1 MVRRGVT
8 LVEILV
14 ALSVFMVVGG
24 GVMYV
29 LGVQNKAWNT
39 SADEATM
46 NLTAKA
52 TLDEL
57 SRGFR
62 KAGSGL
68 PDLSGGMKVYGSG
81 DERVVLVMN
90 EAGGQDTVLGWTWE
104 MDTKR
109 LRIAVHDASRME
121 YLGYARLALLVPA
134 PGFHSGSGVAAK
146 NFTLG
151 VVDRTNAKSACGD
164 SVILDVSQL
173 MDLPNGWDEA
183 GDIVPLLNGLVQ
195 NIDSITFRKAN
206 DTLYVRRN
214 IQDSTAFATG
224 VDSLSFWYRHPV
236 DGWRDSLS
244 GSFPSN
250 TIDKV
255 RIRLVFRTPRV
266 DSKLLARDHLSRGY
280 RFSRMQM
287 DIALR
292 NLNLTNL

>member
-8 LVEILV
+8 LIEILV
-14 ALSVFMVVGG
+14 ALAVFMVVGG

-29 LGVQNKAWNT
+29 LVEQNKAWNV
-39 SADEATM
+39 SAEEATM

-62 KAGSGL
+62 MAGSGL
-68 PDLSGGMKVYGSG
+68 PDLSGGMKVHGAG
-81 DERVVLVMN
+81 QEKVVLVMN
-90 EAGGQDTVLGWTWE
+90 ERGGQDTVLGWTWE
-104 MDTKR
+104 QTTKK
-109 LRIAVHDASRME
+109 LRIAVHDASRIE

-134 PGFHSGSGVAAK
+134 PGFHSGSGVTARM
-146 NFTLG
+146 FTLG
-151 VVDRTNAKSACGD
+151 VVDRTDAHSACGD
-164 SVILDVSQL
+164 SVILDVAPL
-173 MDLPNGWDEA
+173 MDLPNGWDQV

-195 NIDSITFRKAN
+195 NIDSITYRKAN

-214 IQDSTAFATG
+214 IQDETAFATG
-224 VDSLSFWYRHPV
+224 VDSLRFWYRHPV

-244 GSFPSN
+244 SSFPSN

-255 RIRLVFRTPRV
+255 RIRLVFRTSRV
-266 DSKLLARDHLSRGY
+266 DAKLLARNPASRGY
-280 RFSRMQM
+280 RSNRMQM